1 MKNKKIYVTA
11 ILTLFNFVFLGT
23 EYLFDNMMMNLVDS
37 DGVVL
42 VQNYILGASVL
53 GFVLFPFINR
63 YLKGYLEYVAGI
75 AASIIAAVSV
85 AVISGHSSY
94 EIMIIIGCIF
104 FVLLG
109 ITGSAAIYYSSVILR
124 GSSQISTYV
133 GIAYAAGVFLQFI
146 NNNIIKKEIAQKAV
160 IIVLAVSLIWLII
173 YRKKFVEEKDNV
185 DKYDSAD
192 GYLIKNKILTG
203 MLLVIMVALMSC
215 IFVSLDNAVTLV
227 HAQGSVDIGQ
237 LPRILLA
244 LSGLCAGFL
253 FDIHN
258 GRYMSMIMYC
268 ITLISTLCIVII
280 NFGGIFIAGLVIFYI
295 SAGFFAVFFT
305 ASFMSLSY
313 KMKNPEFW
321 AGLGRAVNNLCAV
334 ITSAVSVKLLTSG
347 SNMVITVVSVILFV
361 LISIVIFIYLNQYY
375 PQKQVESDEQTDE
388 IQEEI
393 ISPEKKF
400 ELFCECYSLTE
411 REKEVLNALLSSD
424 KDVQDIAESLFISRA
439 ALYRHISSINQKTNT
454 NKRVGLIQYYY
465 VWNPVENG

>member
-1 MKNKKIYVTA
+1 MKKKNIYVTV
-11 ILTLFNFVFLGT
+11 ILALFNFVFLGT

-37 DGVVL
+37 DRVVL
-42 VQNYILGASVL
+42 AQNYILGASVL
-53 GFVLFPFINR
+53 GFVLFSFINR
-63 YLKGYLEYVAGI
+63 YIKGYLEYVAGI
-75 AASIIAAVSV
+75 AASIIIALSV
-85 AVISGHSSY
+85 IIISGNSSY
-94 EIMIIIGCIF
+94 KTMIITGCLF

-109 ITGSAAIYYSSVILR
+109 ITGSAVIYYSSVIVR
-124 GSSQISTYV
+124 ESSHIASYV
-133 GIAYAAGVFLQFI
+133 GIAYASGVFLQFI
-146 NNNIIKKEIAQKAV
+146 NNNIIKKEIIQEAV
-160 IIVLAVSLIWLII
+160 ILVSAVSLIWLIVF
-173 YRKKFVEEKDNV
+173 RGKFAKDKDNA
-185 DKYDSAD
+185 DKYENTD
-192 GYLIKNKILTG
+192 GYLIKNKMLTG
-203 MLLVIMVALMSC
+203 VLLVFMVALMSC
-215 IFVSLDNAVTLV
+215 IFASLDNAVTLV

-268 ITLISTLCIVII
+268 ITLISTLWIVII

-313 KMKNPEFW
+313 KMNNPEFW

-334 ITSAVSVKLLTSG
+334 ITSAISVRLLTSG
-347 SNMVITVVSVILFV
+347 SNMIITVVSVILFV
-361 LISIVIFIYLNQYY
+361 LRSIVVFIYLNQYY
-375 PQKQVESDEQTDE
+375 PQKQVESGEQKDAV
-388 IQEEI
+388 QKEI

-439 ALYRHISSINQKTNT
+439 ALYRHISSINKKTNT

-465 VWNPVENG
+465 AWNPVENE